1 MNKDAVEGITAPPP
15 QKGVKCLEREQFT
28 FYRSYYEAMKKL
40 SKRDREQAIMA
51 ICKYSLEGVYDVNLL
66 SQNARAAV
74 NEIRPLMDAEIRMS
88 IEGRRSAEYK
98 LWRKA
103 IFERD
108 DYTCQVC
115 GQRGV
120 KLNAHHKKP
129 YAYFPDLRYSIDNG
143 ITLCISCHQK
153 VHRR

>member
-1 MNKDAVEGITAPPP
+1 
-15 QKGVKCLEREQFT
+15 
-28 FYRSYYEAMKKL
+28 MKKL